1 MEDQSR
7 FKLGNKGIKEEELKI
22 SMQVSRVE
30 RVQKKLFM
38 NVQKVSSLL
47 GDSGLS
53 IGIVGIT
60 SVAGLVSSEVLKDP
74 KKGEQNISAD
84 EAFEFFDVD
93 GNGYIQK
100 GDLE

>member
-1 MEDQSR
+1 MPE
-7 FKLGNKGIKEEELKI
+7 IKAEIFSQKI
-22 SMQVSRVE
+22 SR
-30 RVQKKLFM
+30 
-38 NVQKVSSLL
+38 LL
-47 GDSGLS
+47 GDSGLH

-60 SVAGLVSSEVLKDP
+60 SVAGLVSSEVLKNP
-74 KKGEQNISAD
+74 KKGGQDVSAD

>member
-1 MEDQSR
+1 MFSQ
-7 FKLGNKGIKEEELKI
+7 KI
-22 SMQVSRVE
+22 VD
-30 RVQKKLFM
+30 
-38 NVQKVSSLL
+38 LL

-60 SVAGLVSSEVLKDP
+60 SVAGLVTSEVLKQP
-74 KKGEQNISAD
+74 EKGKTEVPAD

-93 GNGYIQK
+93 DNGFIQR